1 MPQCTFV
8 TYSDLPDLDPD
19 DKLVLDILTE
29 RGFDC
34 NVAIWDDP
42 KVNWSEAGVTV
53 IRSTWDYHK
62 KYSQFINWV
71 DTTSKATV
79 LLNRSEYI
87 RWNASKLYLR
97 DLAEAGIAIVP
108 TTWLLRDD
116 KVDVEQKLPEILK
129 QNFGKI
135 VVKPSVGLATSGV
148 LVVDEN
154 NLDAGIE
161 HAKTLLEDHDVMV
174 QPFMS
179 SVQEKGEKAL
189 VFINGR
195 FCHAA
200 QKAPFQALATAGNA
214 GEKPIE
220 VTMDEVEL
228 AEHTMSIVSQIVREH
243 ENKLTGIADDTFLP
257 PPLYA
262 RVDIVRDSTNQPV
275 IIELELV
282 EPSLFMAFYP
292 LDADLLADSIEF
304 LIKRMER
311 MAAATK

>member
-19 DKLVLDILTE
+19 DRMVLEILAE
-29 RGFDC
+29 RGFEC

-42 KVNWSEAGVTV
+42 KVDWSKAGVTV
-53 IRSTWDYHK
+53 VRSTWDYHK
-62 KYSQFINWV
+62 KYSQFMSWV
-71 DTTSKATV
+71 ESTSKATV
-79 LLNRSEYI
+79 LLNRPEYI
-87 RWNASKLYLR
+87 RWNAKKLYLL
-97 DLAEAGIAIVP
+97 DLAKAGIAIVP
-108 TTWLLRDD
+108 TTWLLRDE
-116 KVDVEQKLPEILK
+116 KVNVEQRLPELLK
-129 QNFGKI
+129 ENSEKI

-148 LVVDEN
+148 LVIDRD

-161 HAKTLLEDHDVMV
+161 HTKKLLEEHDVMV

-179 SVQEKGEKAL
+179 SVHDKGEKAL

-200 QKAPFQALATAGNA
+200 QKAAFQALAAAGHA
-214 GEKPIE
+214 GEKPVE

-228 AEHTMSIVSQIVREH
+228 AEHTMSIVGEIVREH

-262 RVDIVRDSTNQPV
+262 RVDIVRDHTNKPV

-292 LDADLLADSIEF
+292 LDADLFADSIEF